1 MMVLV
6 AMDTVSQLAKRCNLS
21 RSTVLYYE
29 SIGLL
34 QPAVR
39 TAANYRLYGERE
51 LRALEQIKLY
61 RSVGVSVDEIRA
73 ILNAPRNRLSSV
85 LKRRLTQLDHEIE
98 ALQNHQHMIL
108 KLLRMN
114 QVLRRTKAM
123 TKDKWVSVMK
133 DSGFTEEDMHRWHRQ
148 FEKAAPDDQEEF
160 LKFLNIPAPEIS
172 RIREWSRK

>member
-1 MMVLV
+1 
-6 AMDTVSQLAKRCNLS
+6 MDTVSQLAKRCNLS

-39 TAANYRLYGERE
+39 TSAKYRLYGERE

-61 RSVGVSVDEIRA
+61 RSVGVSIDEIRA
-73 ILNAPRNRLSSV
+73 ILSAPRNKLASV
-85 LKRRLTQLDHEIE
+85 LKRRLNELDHEIE
-98 ALQNHQHMIL
+98 ALQEHQRMIL

-114 QVLRRTKAM
+114 TVLRRKKAM

-133 DSGFTEEDMHRWHRQ
+133 ESGFSEDDMHRWHRQ
-148 FEKAAPDDQEEF
+148 FEKSAPAEHEEF
-160 LKFLNIPAPEIS
+160 LNFLNLPATEVA